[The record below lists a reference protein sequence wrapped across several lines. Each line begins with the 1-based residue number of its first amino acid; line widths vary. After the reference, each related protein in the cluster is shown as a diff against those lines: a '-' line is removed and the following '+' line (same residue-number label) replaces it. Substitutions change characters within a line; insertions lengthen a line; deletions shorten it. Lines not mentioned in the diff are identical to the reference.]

1 MHKMIVVKKNQKY
14 AAMINLSTN
23 NPEHQDRSNSRII
36 STEHL
41 TNPSQRSLQQLIQKP
56 NNI

>member
-1 MHKMIVVKKNQKY
+1 MHKMIVVKKNHKY
-14 AAMINLSTN
+14 AAMFNLSGN